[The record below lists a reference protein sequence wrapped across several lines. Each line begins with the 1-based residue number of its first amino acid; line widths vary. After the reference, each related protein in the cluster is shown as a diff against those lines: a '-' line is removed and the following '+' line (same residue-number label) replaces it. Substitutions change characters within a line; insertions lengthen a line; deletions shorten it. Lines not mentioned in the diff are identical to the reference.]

1 LPFREVHAHLV
12 DIREG
17 IDNIDSFVKEMDFD
31 AYHADLKTRSAVE
44 RQLQIISEA
53 AVRLKD
59 EGERLC
65 PRIDWKGLCGM
76 GNVLRHGYHKVED
89 RIVWDAVKFDLPL
102 PKACVDR
109 VLNTPATDSAGPA
122 LG

>member
-1 LPFREVHAHLV
+1 MLTMQTSKR
-12 DIREG
+12 D
-17 IDNIDSFVKEMDFD
+17 
-31 AYHADLKTRSAVE
+31 
-44 RQLQIISEA
+44 RQLSA
-53 AVRLKD
+53 NCRSSLRLAVRLKD

-65 PRIDWKGLCGM
+65 PGIDWKGLCGM

-102 PKACVDR
+102 LKACVDG